1 MRYSTFRISKIIW
14 LVPLLLLF
22 SMVCFAM
29 EPAKAT
35 QNGKL
40 ILVTGID
47 GTVGYI
53 YDSDLHAK
61 QVKSDDSLLDHLQ
74 SLKDTASSDSQNTA
88 YAALIPLYAEDGKTV
103 IGQYG
108 LGYMTEDYDP
118 DLYCVDSGLIESEHP
133 VQAYHDAQGNVH
145 LVEMDITKIEP
156 YLTAKGNEY
165 YAYMQIESAVPE
177 LIPVILEAR
186 RRIIYQD
193 GAGWVD
199 DHIDG
204 CIRDSNGVIIEILPH
219 FHEVFPIDWEIPWYP
234 QEYNP
239 KGSAYN
245 P

>member
-156 YLTAKGNEY
+156 YLTAEGNEY

-177 LIPVILEAR
+177 LIPVILETR